1 MDKSLTVTGKRSV
14 IMSRRF
20 VVLRRPHRGFTLVE
34 ILVAAALSLVVILA
48 VVQLFKHAGDI
59 VREGRATIEMAGQIR
74 RAAEQVREDVAG
86 LTVPTTPWPTDA
98 AAQGYFEYFEGAS
111 ASLPPYSTKNMPVPK
126 WPGTP
131 ASNWPGTPI
140 PNWDGATLRDNN
152 VNNDVY
158 GDLDDVIMF
167 TARSDERPFV
177 GRFNNATIESNLAE
191 IIIWPAIQS
200 NGEFLLYRRV
210 LLIRPD
216 LGQLPVTVNNEL
228 QLVNFYND
236 NDVSVRVDRSNGRL
250 HANSLSDLTK
260 RENRVLHVQFP
271 LTAVNP
277 ANRIST
283 EFPYPLNLQIL
294 YGTTQTLY
302 SQKPPR
308 SMALAGTFQGN
319 DVLLDHVTSFDVKTY
334 DPIALVR
341 ANGGRALEP
350 SDPGYTSNLS
360 PIGQGAYVD
369 LGYRR
374 YISGSVSSRFSHAPH
389 VKSQLD
395 PNKNPALNGYGY
407 TYCTWSSHYERD
419 GVNQDRDTNAG
430 QPILDEGTDGIDNDG
445 QNGVDDG
452 NELETTPPYP
462 YPLRSLQIKIRTMD
476 AVTQH
481 VRQVT
486 VQNDFFSE

>member
-1 MDKSLTVTGKRSV
+1 
-14 IMSRRF
+14 MSRRF
-20 VVLRRPHRGFTLVE
+20 VVTRRPRSGFTLVE
-34 ILVAAALSLVVILA
+34 ILVAAAISLVVILA

-98 AAQGYFEYFEGAS
+98 AAQGSFEYFEGAS

-126 WPGTP
+126 WLGTP
-131 ASNWPGTPI
+131 IPNWPGTPI
-140 PNWDGATLRDNN
+140 PNWDGATLRDGTR
-152 VNNDVY
+152 NNDVF

-167 TARSDERPFV
+167 TARSNERPFI
-177 GRFNNATIESNLAE
+177 GRYNGGTIESKLAE
-191 IIIWPAIQS
+191 IIIWPALQS
-200 NGEFLLYRRV
+200 NGDFLLYRRV

-216 LGQLPVTVNNEL
+216 FGQVGFANNEL
-228 QLVNFYND
+228 QLVNFYNA
-236 NDVSVRVDRSNGRL
+236 NDVSVRVDRSMGQLGQL

-271 LTAVNP
+271 LTTVNP
-277 ANRIST
+277 TNRFSK

-294 YGTTQTLY
+294 YGTKSTLY

-319 DVLLDHVTSFDVKTY
+319 DVLLDHVTSFDVKAY

-350 SDPGYTSNLS
+350 SDPSYTSTLS
-360 PIGQGAYVD
+360 AIGQGAYVD
-369 LGYRR
+369 LGYQR
-374 YISGSVSSRFSHAPH
+374 YVSGSVSSRFSHAPH
-389 VKSQLD
+389 VKSLLD
-395 PNKNPALNGYGY
+395 PNKNPALKGYGY
-407 TYCTWSSHYERD
+407 TFCTWSSHYERD

-430 QPILDEGTDGIDNDG
+430 QPILDEGTDGLDNDG
-445 QNGVDDG
+445 ANGVDDG

-476 AVTQH
+476 SVTQN